1 MKRNLHHTLTS
12 KLAYHR
18 VLILALITCLGW
30 QQAIAQYTVLAV
42 RGEANLLKPDGKS
55 VMELG
60 LGDVLPKTAKLRIGS
75 SGSVLVWSDNNLQEV
90 TSNHDGQALN
100 SLPITS
106 NLPSPVFLAEPTIKY
121 LANRNESPIYSI
133 KDRLALQYSISNY
146 PLDSINGFMLN
157 LSVKYGG
164 KNNIKKRCSTW
175 GDSVVIDRSAM
186 ALPSFGAYGG
196 PGQLFYFTKENTF
209 YKLLGNVVLL
219 DKSFVKSS
227 LEPLKGLFGQLPPAT
242 QKQRLTQYIMW
253 CYPTL
258 LQVDC
263 QILVNEW
270 VAETTKRVNISRKKA
285 K

>member
-1 MKRNLHHTLTS
+1 MKRNLYHTSIS
-12 KLAYHR
+12 KVAYR
-18 VLILALITCLGW
+18 RILILALIICLGC
-30 QQAIAQYTVLAV
+30 QQARAQYTVLAV
-42 RGEANLLKPDGKS
+42 RGEANLVKADGKS

-60 LGDVLPKTAKLRIGS
+60 LGDNLPKTAKLRIGS
-75 SGSVLVWSDNNLQEV
+75 TGAVLVWAENNLQEV
-90 TSNHDGQALN
+90 TSSHDGQALS

-106 NLPSPVFLAEPTIKY
+106 NLPSAVFLAEPTIKY
-121 LANRNESPIYSI
+121 LANPNESPIYSI
-133 KDRLALQYSISNY
+133 RDRLALQYSISDY

-157 LSVKYGG
+157 IAVKFGG

-196 PGQLFYFTKENTF
+196 PGQLFYFTKETTF

-227 LEPLKGLFGQLPPAT
+227 LEPLKDLFGQLPPAT
-242 QKQRLTQYIMW
+242 QRQRLTQYIMW

-258 LQVDC
+258 LQADC

-270 VAETTKRVNISRKKA
+270 ESETTRMVKKSGKRTK
-285 K
+285 